1 MGGKYLQA
9 PNMKLYMQISHAHTV
24 KITELPSL
32 HKTKS
37 AEKLNA
43 GANGGLFLSVS
54 CFRISFLLQ
63 ITLQYSDTTLVLP
76 LIPLLQRDT
85 LPFSSLTSPSASD

>member
-9 PNMKLYMQISHAHTV
+9 PNMKLYMQISHTHTV
-24 KITELPSL
+24 KITKLPSL

-37 AEKLNA
+37 TETLNA
-43 GANGGLFLSVS
+43 GVNGGLFLNVS

-63 ITLQYSDTTLVLP
+63 LTLRYSDTTPVLP
-76 LIPLLQRDT
+76 LY
-85 LPFSSLTSPSASD
+85 SSAPA